1 VSSPLMGTDGVIFDM
16 KPQKLKKGN
25 RGFTLIELLVAMA
38 LGLVIL
44 GAVVAVF
51 VSQNRTNAAQQEV
64 AYAQQN
70 VRAAMDL
77 IARDMRGAGYNPTN
91 AGSFDGILAAHATY
105 IRIQSDLNRDGD
117 TNDPQP
123 SDPDYGSVPTAP
135 DQTDPNEDI
144 TYALDNLT
152 LLRGQRIANPAAFS
166 TTSPGQW
173 TAQQVTMV
181 GDVSN
186 LQFGYVLKDGTVLD
200 PPGAALTA
208 AQRADVRTVIIRLGV
223 RTENPDRDT
232 GQFRIRN
239 LVSRVRIRNM
249 GFQDIET

>member
-1 VSSPLMGTDGVIFDM
+1 MIP
-16 KPQKLKKGN
+16 PRLKKEN

-38 LGLVIL
+38 LGLVVL
-44 GAVVAVF
+44 GAILKVF

-77 IARDMRGAGYNPTN
+77 MARDIRGAGYNPAN
-91 AGSFDGILAAHATY
+91 ADGFNGILAADETY

-117 TNDPQP
+117 TNDPQFGEP
-123 SDPDYGSVPTAP
+123 GYAALTAP
-135 DQTDPNEDI
+135 DETDPNEDI

-166 TTSPGQW
+166 TASPGQW
-173 TAQQVTMV
+173 TAQEVTMV
-181 GDVSN
+181 QDVTN
-186 LQFGYVLKDGTVLD
+186 LEFGYVLYDPVTDTVTVLD

-208 AQRADVRTVIIRLGV
+208 EQMANVRTVIIRLGV
-223 RTENPDRDT
+223 QTENPDRDT
-232 GQFRIRN
+232 GQFRNRN

-249 GFQDIET
+249 GFQDIE

>member
-1 VSSPLMGTDGVIFDM
+1 MIP
-16 KPQKLKKGN
+16 PRLKKEN

-38 LGLVIL
+38 LGLVVL
-44 GAVVAVF
+44 GAVLKVF

-70 VRAAMDL
+70 VRSAMDL
-77 IARDMRGAGYNPTN
+77 MAREIRGAGYNPTN
-91 AGSFDGILAAHATY
+91 AGSFDGILAAGATY

-117 TNDPQP
+117 TNDAQLG
-123 SDPDYGSVPTAP
+123 DPDYGSAPTAP
-135 DQTDPNEDI
+135 DETDPNEDI
-144 TYALDNLT
+144 TYGFDNLT
-152 LLRGQRIANPAAFS
+152 LLRGQRIANPASFS
-166 TTSPGQW
+166 TASPGQW

-181 GDVSN
+181 QDVTN
-186 LQFGYVLKDGTVLD
+186 LQFGYVLVDGAVLD

-208 AQRADVRTVIIRLGV
+208 EQRADVRTVIIHVGV

-232 GQFRIRN
+232 GQFRVRN

-249 GFQDIET
+249 GFQDIDT

>member
-1 VSSPLMGTDGVIFDM
+1 MAIEGAIFDM
-16 KPQKLKKGN
+16 MPPNVRKGN

-38 LGLVIL
+38 LGLLVL
-44 GAVVAVF
+44 GAVISVF

-77 IARDMRGAGYNPTN
+77 MARDIRGAGYNPTN
-91 AGSFDGILAAHATY
+91 AGSFDGVLAAGATY
-105 IRIQSDLNRDGD
+105 IRIQSDFNRDAD
-117 TNDPQP
+117 TNDPEAG
-123 SDPDYGSVPTAP
+123 DPDYASAPVAP
-135 DQTDPNEDI
+135 DETDPNEDV

-181 GDVSN
+181 QDVAN
-186 LQFGYVLKDGTVLD
+186 LQFGYVLVDGTVLD

-232 GQFRIRN
+232 GQFRVRN